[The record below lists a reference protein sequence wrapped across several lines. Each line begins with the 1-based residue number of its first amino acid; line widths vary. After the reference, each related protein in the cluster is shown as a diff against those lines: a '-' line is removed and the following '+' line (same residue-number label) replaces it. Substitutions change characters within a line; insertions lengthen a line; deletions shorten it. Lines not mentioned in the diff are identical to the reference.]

1 MSTSIAQNIEALC
14 QEQGIERDLVIEA
27 MKEAVR
33 AAAKKQ
39 FKSGEDIQV
48 DWNPDTGIELS
59 ASKVVVDE
67 VTNPATEL
75 SLDEAKELAGD
86 EVEIG
91 DALLLPLPMEE
102 LGRIAAQTAKQILFQ
117 KVRDAVRNNIYE
129 QYIDKIGDLVNGFV
143 KRFERGNIIVDLGNL
158 EAILPKSQQSRG
170 EQWNQGERIRVVI
183 NNVSKESKGPQVEV
197 SRTSPELLK
206 RLFEM
211 EVPEI
216 YDGTV
221 VIKSCVREPGDRA
234 KIAVMS
240 TERDVDPVG
249 ACVGMKGSRVQ
260 AIIREL
266 RGEKIDIIEWSDEP
280 SVFAANALSPAK
292 VNQVRITDIEN
303 RQMEVIVNEDQLSLA
318 IGKRGQNVRLA
329 SKLVGW
335 NIDIRSEEE
344 IKREVAEQMGAIIAS
359 GGAVPLSAIE
369 GLTASQAEALAE
381 HNIEDIDG
389 LAATSVDDLVDYLD
403 ISLDEAE
410 GILSAAQAVISVRN
424 AKMEEGTEEETAL
437 AEAVEEVSAAGEAA
451 TQEAE
456 ESAAPAV
463 DAASED
469 ASDEEEAEP
478 ALAESSEEAAPSEG
492 DTEMTD
498 REQDEAAPVEQ
509 HAFSAE
515 LDPTVDPGDI
525 NPPEEEIAEGYDE
538 AVRTRSPFTAESEI
552 RAEFSADPV
561 ALTEADPMT
570 DDEILLQ
577 ELEVGRDLRPD
588 TITPAPD
595 ITSSEAAY
603 IERAGRI
610 GEGDAPVEEDAGSF
624 SPQADF
630 ASEASAPEVQTTS
643 APVPEYREEAVPTED
658 DEEEKPMNASDDN
671 AAQ

>member
-1 MSTSIAQNIEALC
+1 MSSSIAQNIEALC

-39 FKSGEDIQV
+39 FRSGEDIQV
-48 DWNPDTGIELS
+48 DWNAETGIELS

-67 VTNPATEL
+67 VENPATEL
-75 SLDEAKELAGD
+75 SITEARELAGD
-86 EVEIG
+86 EVELG

-117 KVRDAVRNNIYE
+117 KVRDAVRSNVYE
-129 QYIDKIGDLVNGFV
+129 QYIDKIGDLVNGYV

-158 EAILPKSQQSRG
+158 EAILPRSQQSRG

-197 SRTSPELLK
+197 SRTSPELLL

-221 VIKSCVREPGDRA
+221 VIKSAVREPGERA

-240 TERDVDPVG
+240 NERDVDPVG

-329 SKLVGW
+329 TKLVGW

-344 IKREVAEQMGAIIAS
+344 IKREVTEQMGALIAS
-359 GGAVPLSAIE
+359 GEAVPLSVIE
-369 GLTASQAEALAE
+369 GVTAAQAEALAE
-381 HNIEDIDG
+381 HGINDIDA
-389 LAATSVDDLVDYLD
+389 LAQTSVDDLVEFLD
-403 ISLDEAE
+403 LSLDEAE
-410 GILSAAQAVISVRN
+410 QILSAAQAVIAMRDRSLGETDEG
-424 AKMEEGTEEETAL
+424 AEEASEQSEP
-437 AEAVEEVSAAGEAA
+437 VEVIEPGEAH
-451 TQEAE
+451 
-456 ESAAPAV
+456 AV
-463 DAASED
+463 
-469 ASDEEEAEP
+469 
-478 ALAESSEEAAPSEG
+478 
-492 DTEMTD
+492 
-498 REQDEAAPVEQ
+498 
-509 HAFSAE
+509 SAE
-515 LDPTVDPGDI
+515 LDESAEPTEVEPSL
-525 NPPEEEIAEGYDE
+525 ASTAAGYDE
-538 AVRTRSPFTAESEI
+538 AVENGVPFTAEPEI
-552 RAEFSADPV
+552 MARDSADPV
-561 ALTEADPMT
+561 PVTEAEEIPS
-570 DDEILLQ
+570 DELALL
-577 ELEVGRDLRPD
+577 ESGRDLRPD
-588 TITPAPD
+588 TITPSPD
-595 ITSSEAAY
+595 ITSSAVEAFNHL
-603 IERAGRI
+603 
-610 GEGDAPVEEDAGSF
+610 EENVAEVM
-624 SPQADF
+624 ADEEEF
-630 ASEASAPEVQTTS
+630 ASEASADEAET
-643 APVPEYREEAVPTED
+643 APAVTED
-658 DEEEKPMNASDDN
+658 AASGGSPDEEK
-671 AAQ
+671 Q

>member
-1 MSTSIAQNIEALC
+1 MCSSIAQNIEALC

-39 FKSGEDIQV
+39 FRSGEDIQV
-48 DWNPDTGIELS
+48 DWNSETGIELS

-67 VTNPATEL
+67 VENPATEL
-75 SLDEAKELAGD
+75 SIDEARELAGD
-86 EVEIG
+86 EVELG

-117 KVRDAVRNNIYE
+117 KVRDAVRSNVYE
-129 QYIDKIGDLVNGFV
+129 QYIDKIGDLVNGYV

-158 EAILPKSQQSRG
+158 EAILPRSQQSRG

-197 SRTSPELLK
+197 SRTSPELLL

-221 VIKSCVREPGDRA
+221 VIKSAVREPGERA

-240 TERDVDPVG
+240 NERDVDPVG

-329 SKLVGW
+329 TKLVGW

-344 IKREVAEQMGAIIAS
+344 IKREVTEQMGALIAS
-359 GGAVPLSAIE
+359 GEAVPLSAIE
-369 GLTASQAEALAE
+369 GVTAQQAEALAA
-381 HNIEDIDG
+381 HDINDIDA
-389 LAATSVDDLVDYLD
+389 LANTSVDDLVEFLD
-403 ISLDEAE
+403 LSLDEAE
-410 GILSAAQAVISVRN
+410 VILNAAQAVIALRN
-424 AKMEEGTEEETAL
+424 RNLEGE
-437 AEAVEEVSAAGEAA
+437 AGE
-451 TQEAE
+451 TGEAE
-456 ESAAPAV
+456 E
-463 DAASED
+463 
-469 ASDEEEAEP
+469 
-478 ALAESSEEAAPSEG
+478 
-492 DTEMTD
+492 
-498 REQDEAAPVEQ
+498 Q
-509 HAFSAE
+509 HAVSAE
-515 LDPTVDPGDI
+515 LDESIEAAEVEPNT
-525 NPPEEEIAEGYDE
+525 EMTAEGYDE
-538 AVRTRSPFTAESEI
+538 AVERGVPYHAEPDI
-552 RAEFSADPV
+552 LARDSADPV
-561 ALTEADPMT
+561 AVTEIEPLPA
-570 DDEILLQ
+570 DEITLM
-577 ELEVGRDLRPD
+577 EPGRDLRPD
-588 TITPAPD
+588 TITPSPD
-595 ITSSEAAY
+595 ITSSGVAAL
-603 IERAGRI
+603 ET
-610 GEGDAPVEEDAGSF
+610 VEEVAAEVLAEEDLVSEADAG
-624 SPQADF
+624 PEGF
-630 ASEASAPEVQTTS
+630 AVAGETETTPAVSEDAASGGST
-643 APVPEYREEAVPTED
+643 
-658 DEEEKPMNASDDN
+658 DEEK
-671 AAQ
+671 Q

>member
-1 MSTSIAQNIEALC
+1 MSSSIAQNIEALC
-14 QEQGIERDLVIEA
+14 QEQGIERDLVIDA

-67 VTNPATEL
+67 VTNPATEV
-75 SLDEAKELAGD
+75 SIEEARELAGD

-117 KVRDAVRNNIYE
+117 KVRDAVRSNIYE

-158 EAILPKSQQSRG
+158 EAILPRSQQSRG
-170 EQWNQGERIRVVI
+170 EQWNQGERVRVVI
-183 NNVSKESKGPQVEV
+183 NNVSKESKGPEVEI
-197 SRTSPELLK
+197 SRTSPELLL

-221 VIKSCVREPGDRA
+221 VIKSCVREPGERA

-240 TERDVDPVG
+240 NERDVDPVG

-329 SKLVGW
+329 TKLVGW

-344 IKREVAEQMGAIIAS
+344 LKREVTEQMGALIAS
-359 GGAVPLSAIE
+359 GESVPLSAIE
-369 GLTASQAEALAE
+369 GVTAQQADALAE
-381 HNIEDIDG
+381 HSINDIDA
-389 LAATSVDDLVDYLD
+389 LAHTSVDDLVEILD
-403 ISLDEAE
+403 LSLDEAE
-410 GILSAAQAVISVRN
+410 TILEAAKAVIAIRDKSLQG
-424 AKMEEGTEEETAL
+424 EEGAAEVSEAEATAEEAIEETA
-437 AEAVEEVSAAGEAA
+437 SEAA
-451 TQEAE
+451 EPGIE
-456 ESAAPAV
+456 HVHAV
-463 DAASED
+463 
-469 ASDEEEAEP
+469 
-478 ALAESSEEAAPSEG
+478 
-492 DTEMTD
+492 
-498 REQDEAAPVEQ
+498 
-509 HAFSAE
+509 SAE
-515 LDPTVDPGDI
+515 LDESVDAGEVEPSD
-525 NPPEEEIAEGYDE
+525 EMTAEGYDE
-538 AVRTRSPFTAESEI
+538 AVDSGLPFSSEHIVLAQDAAE
-552 RAEFSADPV
+552 PV
-561 ALTEADPMT
+561 ALTEAEPISAE
-570 DDEILLQ
+570 EIVLQ
-577 ELEVGRDLRPD
+577 EPGRDLRPD

-595 ITSSEAAY
+595 ITFTGAAVIEHAIEAA
-603 IERAGRI
+603 ESG
-610 GEGDAPVEEDAGSF
+610 GTVEEELALQVSAAEAG
-624 SPQADF
+624 
-630 ASEASAPEVQTTS
+630 TTS
-643 APVPEYREEAVPTED
+643 APEGAAPEGSED
-658 DEEEKPMNASDDN
+658 KEKHNASPD
-671 AAQ
+671 AAK

>member
-1 MSTSIAQNIEALC
+1 MSSSIAQNIEALC

-39 FKSGEDIQV
+39 FRSGEDIQV
-48 DWNPDTGIELS
+48 DWNSETGIELS

-67 VTNPATEL
+67 VENPATEL
-75 SLDEAKELAGD
+75 SIDEARELAGD
-86 EVEIG
+86 EVELG

-117 KVRDAVRNNIYE
+117 KVRDAVRSNVYE
-129 QYIDKIGDLVNGFV
+129 QYIDKIGDLVNGYV

-158 EAILPKSQQSRG
+158 EAILPRSQQSRG

-197 SRTSPELLK
+197 SRTSPELLL

-221 VIKSCVREPGDRA
+221 VIKSAVREPGERA

-240 TERDVDPVG
+240 NERDVDPVG

-329 SKLVGW
+329 TKLVGW

-344 IKREVAEQMGAIIAS
+344 IKREVTEQMGALIAS
-359 GGAVPLSAIE
+359 GEAVPLSVIE
-369 GLTASQAEALAE
+369 GVNAQQAEALAE
-381 HNIEDIDG
+381 HGINDIDA
-389 LAATSVDDLVDYLD
+389 LAATTVDDLVEFLD
-403 ISLDEAE
+403 LSLDEAE
-410 GILSAAQAVISVRN
+410 VILSAAQAVVALRN
-424 AKMEEGTEEETAL
+424 RNLAEGEEGETEG
-437 AEAVEEVSAAGEAA
+437 AELPE
-451 TQEAE
+451 
-456 ESAAPAV
+456 
-463 DAASED
+463 
-469 ASDEEEAEP
+469 
-478 ALAESSEEAAPSEG
+478 
-492 DTEMTD
+492 
-498 REQDEAAPVEQ
+498 EQ
-509 HAFSAE
+509 HAVSAE
-515 LDPTVDPGDI
+515 LDETIDAGEVEPNLEMT
-525 NPPEEEIAEGYDE
+525 AAGYDE
-538 AVRTRSPFTAESEI
+538 AVQNGVPYHAEPDI
-552 RAEFSADPV
+552 LARDSADPV
-561 ALTEADPMT
+561 AVTEIEEMPE
-570 DDEILLQ
+570 DEIALM
-577 ELEVGRDLRPD
+577 EPGRDLRPD
-588 TITPAPD
+588 TITPSPD
-595 ITSSEAAY
+595 ITSSGVAAL
-603 IERAGRI
+603 
-610 GEGDAPVEEDAGSF
+610 DQVEEVAAEILA
-624 SPQADF
+624 ADEEF
-630 ASEASAPEVQTTS
+630 VSEVAPESDETEPTT
-643 APVPEYREEAVPTED
+643 PAVSEDAASGGSTD
-658 DEEEKPMNASDDN
+658 DEK
-671 AAQ
+671 Q

>member
-1 MSTSIAQNIEALC
+1 MSSSIAQNIEALC

-48 DWNPDTGIELS
+48 DWNPETGIELS

-67 VTNPATEL
+67 VENAATEL
-75 SLDEAKELAGD
+75 SIDEARELAGD
-86 EVEIG
+86 EVELG

-117 KVRDAVRNNIYE
+117 KVRDAVRSNVYE
-129 QYIDKIGDLVNGFV
+129 QYIDKIGDLVNGYV

-158 EAILPKSQQSRG
+158 EAILPRSQQSRG

-197 SRTSPELLK
+197 SRTSPELLL

-221 VIKSCVREPGDRA
+221 VIKSAVREPGERA

-240 TERDVDPVG
+240 NERDVDPVG

-329 SKLVGW
+329 TKLVGW

-344 IKREVAEQMGAIIAS
+344 LKREVTEAMGALIAS
-359 GGAVPLSAIE
+359 GEAVPLSAIE
-369 GLTASQAEALAE
+369 GVTAQQAEALAE
-381 HNIEDIDG
+381 HGINDIDA
-389 LAATSVDDLVDYLD
+389 LAQTSVDDLVEFLD
-403 ISLDEAE
+403 LSLDEAE
-410 GILSAAQAVISVRN
+410 VILDAARAVIAMRDRSLHGETG
-424 AKMEEGTEEETAL
+424 EEG
-437 AEAVEEVSAAGEAA
+437 A
-451 TQEAE
+451 T
-456 ESAAPAV
+456 
-463 DAASED
+463 
-469 ASDEEEAEP
+469 
-478 ALAESSEEAAPSEG
+478 
-492 DTEMTD
+492 
-498 REQDEAAPVEQ
+498 EQ
-509 HAFSAE
+509 HAVSAE
-515 LDPTVDPGDI
+515 FDETVEAAEVEPSDDMT
-525 NPPEEEIAEGYDE
+525 AEGYDE
-538 AVRTRSPFTAESEI
+538 AVERGVPFSAEPEILARESVDPVPLTESEPFTEEELPLLES
-552 RAEFSADPV
+552 
-561 ALTEADPMT
+561 
-570 DDEILLQ
+570 
-577 ELEVGRDLRPD
+577 GKDLRPD

-595 ITSSEAAY
+595 ITSTGAAAVEHVNELIEDETEIEVLISSAENDSE
-603 IERAGRI
+603 
-610 GEGDAPVEEDAGSF
+610 VVNT
-624 SPQADF
+624 
-630 ASEASAPEVQTTS
+630 SAPESTDDAAS
-643 APVPEYREEAVPTED
+643 FGGN
-658 DEEEKPMNASDDN
+658 DEEKQDASSD
-671 AAQ
+671 AAE

>member
-1 MSTSIAQNIEALC
+1 MSSSIAQNIEALC

-59 ASKVVVDE
+59 SSKVVVDE
-67 VTNPATEL
+67 VTNVATEL
-75 SLDEAKELAGD
+75 SIDEARELAGD

-117 KVRDAVRNNIYE
+117 KVRDAVRNNVYE
-129 QYIDKIGDLVNGFV
+129 QYIDKTGDLVNGYV

-158 EAILPKSQQSRG
+158 EAILPRSQQSRG

-183 NNVSKESKGPQVEV
+183 HNVSKESKGPQIEV
-197 SRTSPELLK
+197 SRTSPELLL

-221 VIKSCVREPGDRA
+221 VIKSCVREPGERA
-234 KIAVMS
+234 KIAVTS
-240 TERDVDPVG
+240 NERDVDPVG

-329 SKLVGW
+329 TKLVGW

-344 IKREVAEQMGAIIAS
+344 IKREVTEQMGALIAS
-359 GGAVPLSAIE
+359 GEAVPLSAIE
-369 GLTASQAEALAE
+369 GVTALQAEALAE
-381 HNIEDIDG
+381 HNINDIDT
-389 LAATSVDDLVDYLD
+389 LANTSVDDLVEILD
-403 ISLDEAE
+403 LSLDEAE
-410 GILSAAQAVISVRN
+410 VILDQAKAVIAIRERSQKADEEAAAAEEGAEILSPEGEDIHDVSVE
-424 AKMEEGTEEETAL
+424 ADESATAG
-437 AEAVEEVSAAGEAA
+437 EVEPADDMSAAG
-451 TQEAE
+451 
-456 ESAAPAV
+456 SADAGEPSENEDEAPAQI
-463 DAASED
+463 ST
-469 ASDEEEAEP
+469 EP
-478 ALAESSEEAAPSEG
+478 AAAAE
-492 DTEMTD
+492 TEPLNED
-498 REQDEAAPVEQ
+498 GP
-509 HAFSAE
+509 E
-515 LDPTVDPGDI
+515 LP
-525 NPPEEEIAEGYDE
+525 
-538 AVRTRSPFTAESEI
+538 
-552 RAEFSADPV
+552 
-561 ALTEADPMT
+561 
-570 DDEILLQ
+570 
-577 ELEVGRDLRPD
+577 
-588 TITPAPD
+588 
-595 ITSSEAAY
+595 SSEAAQQVSE
-603 IERAGRI
+603 ISAETVESDLGADVSVKPD
-610 GEGDAPVEEDAGSF
+610 ETAP
-624 SPQADF
+624 
-630 ASEASAPEVQTTS
+630 EASASAAEPAPESV
-643 APVPEYREEAVPTED
+643 ED
-658 DEEEKPMNASDDN
+658 
-671 AAQ
+671 AAQGGSSDQNEKQDASPDAAN

>member
-1 MSTSIAQNIEALC
+1 MSSSIAQNIEALC

-39 FKSGEDIQV
+39 FRSGEDIQV
-48 DWNPDTGIELS
+48 DWNPETGIELS

-67 VTNPATEL
+67 VTDAATEL
-75 SLDEAKELAGD
+75 SINEARELAGD
-86 EVEIG
+86 EVELG

-117 KVRDAVRNNIYE
+117 KVRDAVRSNVYE
-129 QYIDKIGDLVNGFV
+129 QYIDKIGDLVNGYV

-158 EAILPKSQQSRG
+158 EAILPRSQQSRG

-197 SRTSPELLK
+197 SRTSPELLL

-221 VIKSCVREPGDRA
+221 VIKSAVREPGERA

-240 TERDVDPVG
+240 NERDVDPVG

-329 SKLVGW
+329 TKLVGW

-344 IKREVAEQMGAIIAS
+344 IKREVTEQMGALIAS
-359 GGAVPLSAIE
+359 GESVPLSAIA
-369 GLTASQAEALAE
+369 GVTAQQTDALAE
-381 HNIEDIDG
+381 HGINDIDA
-389 LAATSVDDLVDYLD
+389 LAQTSVDDLVEFLD
-403 ISLDEAE
+403 LSLDEAE
-410 GILSAAQAVISVRN
+410 TILNAAKAVIAMRDRSLHGET
-424 AKMEEGTEEETAL
+424 AEETAGDESSPETADTVVGAHAIS
-437 AEAVEEVSAAGEAA
+437 AEMD
-451 TQEAE
+451 
-456 ESAAPAV
+456 ESLE
-463 DAASED
+463 ASEVVP
-469 ASDEEEAEP
+469 SDE
-478 ALAESSEEAAPSEG
+478 
-492 DTEMTD
+492 MTAD
-498 REQDEAAPVEQ
+498 
-509 HAFSAE
+509 
-515 LDPTVDPGDI
+515 
-525 NPPEEEIAEGYDE
+525 GYDE
-538 AVRTRSPFTAESEI
+538 AVESGTPFGAEENI
-552 RAEFSADPV
+552 LARYSADPV
-561 ALTEADPMT
+561 ALTEVEAVSA
-570 DDEILLQ
+570 EELVLQ
-577 ELEVGRDLRPD
+577 EPGRDLRPD
-588 TITPAPD
+588 TVTPAPD
-595 ITSSEAAY
+595 ITSSGAA
-603 IERAGRI
+603 A
-610 GEGDAPVEEDAGSF
+610 VEYAEDLSESGLSLEEIA
-624 SPQADF
+624 
-630 ASEASAPEVQTTS
+630 ASEEPGAEALSVPAPETMSTSAPEL
-643 APVPEYREEAVPTED
+643 TED
-658 DEEEKPMNASDDN
+658 AASTGSNDDVEKQDASPD
-671 AAQ
+671 AAK